1 MTLIV
6 LRNTIFKMINIWQH
20 HVWTDMRK
28 RLASV
33 HSILGRGSLIPLP
46 TIDVGETSQIK
57 QQAFRVSMSF
67 MVLRTTIF
75 KMKDSW
81 RLHAKKD
88 MHKRL
93 ASVHSKV
100 GRGSL
105 IPHHRFT
112 WLESATSR
120 RANDFSKKVLLCPN
134 YDGCD
139 NDVYKKN
146 GKLFLYYDLLSTYVK
161 SGEQRMD
168 NNDYTEQNPLILIFS
183 HFIHTLL
190 NINSYLHHHE

>member
-20 HVWTDMRK
+20 HVWTDMHK

-57 QQAFRVSMSF
+57 QQAFRVSMTF

-81 RLHAKKD
+81 RLHTKKD

-105 IPHHRFT
+105 IPQPSIDVRG
-112 WLESATSR
+112 A
-120 RANDFSKKVLLCPN
+120 DQIKKQAIRV
-134 YDGCD
+134 
-139 NDVYKKN
+139 
-146 GKLFLYYDLLSTYVK
+146 
-161 SGEQRMD
+161 
-168 NNDYTEQNPLILIFS
+168 
-183 HFIHTLL
+183 
-190 NINSYLHHHE
+190 

>member
-1 MTLIV
+1 MPHFSSSGKPNSPPTCRCLGGWPDKIASNYS
-6 LRNTIFKMINIWQH
+6 LYDFDSSSKHDIQNDKYLATSCLE
-20 HVWTDMRK
+20 DMHK

-57 QQAFRVSMSF
+57 QQAFRVSMTF

-81 RLHAKKD
+81 RLHTKKD

-105 IPHHRFT
+105 IPQPSIDVRG
-112 WLESATSR
+112 A
-120 RANDFSKKVLLCPN
+120 DQIKKQAIRVWIWH
-134 YDGCD
+134 
-139 NDVYKKN
+139 
-146 GKLFLYYDLLSTYVK
+146 
-161 SGEQRMD
+161 Q
-168 NNDYTEQNPLILIFS
+168 
-183 HFIHTLL
+183 
-190 NINSYLHHHE
+190 

>member
-20 HVWTDMRK
+20 HVWIDMQK

-33 HSILGRGSLIPLP
+33 HSILWRGSLIPLP

-57 QQAFRVSMSF
+57 QQAFRVTMTL

-75 KMKDSW
+75 KMKDIW
-81 RLHAKKD
+81 QLHAKKD

-105 IPHHRFT
+105 IPHHRF
-112 WLESATSR
+112 A
-120 RANDFSKKVLLCPN
+120 
-134 YDGCD
+134 
-139 NDVYKKN
+139 
-146 GKLFLYYDLLSTYVK
+146 
-161 SGEQRMD
+161 
-168 NNDYTEQNPLILIFS
+168 
-183 HFIHTLL
+183 
-190 NINSYLHHHE
+190 

>member
-1 MTLIV
+1 MTLKV
-6 LRNTIFKMINIWQH
+6 LRNTVFKMIEIWQH
-20 HVWTDMRK
+20 HAETDIQK

-57 QQAFRVSMSF
+57 QQAFRVSMTF

-81 RLHAKKD
+81 RLHTKKD

-105 IPHHRFT
+105 IPQPSIDVRG
-112 WLESATSR
+112 A
-120 RANDFSKKVLLCPN
+120 DQIKKQAIRV
-134 YDGCD
+134 
-139 NDVYKKN
+139 
-146 GKLFLYYDLLSTYVK
+146 
-161 SGEQRMD
+161 
-168 NNDYTEQNPLILIFS
+168 
-183 HFIHTLL
+183 
-190 NINSYLHHHE
+190 

>member
-20 HVWTDMRK
+20 HVWTDMHK

-57 QQAFRVSMSF
+57 QQAFRVSMTF

-81 RLHAKKD
+81 RLHTKKD

-105 IPHHRFT
+105 IPQPSIDVRGADQINKQAKTVIMTLKNFPKGCHQ
-112 WLESATSR
+112 
-120 RANDFSKKVLLCPN
+120 
-134 YDGCD
+134 YDGQLEIQACRR
-139 NDVYKKN
+139 
-146 GKLFLYYDLLSTYVK
+146 GLPLST
-161 SGEQRMD
+161 Q
-168 NNDYTEQNPLILIFS
+168 
-183 HFIHTLL
+183 
-190 NINSYLHHHE
+190 

>member
-1 MTLIV
+1 MPHFLSSGKPNSPPTCRCLGGWPDKIASNYSLYDFDSSVYMTLIV

-20 HVWTDMRK
+20 HVWTDMHK

-57 QQAFRVSMSF
+57 QQAFRVSMTF

-81 RLHAKKD
+81 RLHTKKD

-105 IPHHRFT
+105 IPQPSIDVRG
-112 WLESATSR
+112 A
-120 RANDFSKKVLLCPN
+120 DQIKKQAIRVWIWH
-134 YDGCD
+134 
-139 NDVYKKN
+139 
-146 GKLFLYYDLLSTYVK
+146 
-161 SGEQRMD
+161 Q
-168 NNDYTEQNPLILIFS
+168 
-183 HFIHTLL
+183 
-190 NINSYLHHHE
+190 

>member
-1 MTLIV
+1 
-6 LRNTIFKMINIWQH
+6 MINIWQH
-20 HVWTDMRK
+20 HVWTDMHK

-57 QQAFRVSMSF
+57 QQAFRV
-67 MVLRTTIF
+67 LRTTIF

-81 RLHAKKD
+81 RLHTKKD

-105 IPHHRFT
+105 IPQPSIDVRG
-112 WLESATSR
+112 A
-120 RANDFSKKVLLCPN
+120 DQIKKQAIRV
-134 YDGCD
+134 
-139 NDVYKKN
+139 
-146 GKLFLYYDLLSTYVK
+146 
-161 SGEQRMD
+161 
-168 NNDYTEQNPLILIFS
+168 
-183 HFIHTLL
+183 
-190 NINSYLHHHE
+190 

>member
-20 HVWTDMRK
+20 HVWIDMQK

-33 HSILGRGSLIPLP
+33 HSIIGRGSLIPLP
-46 TIDVGETSQIK
+46 NIDVGETSQIK
-57 QQAFRVSMSF
+57 QQAFRVTMTF
-67 MVLRTTIF
+67 TVLRITIF

-81 RLHAKKD
+81 RLHTKKD

-105 IPHHRFT
+105 IPQP
-112 WLESATSR
+112 SI
-120 RANDFSKKVLLCPN
+120 
-134 YDGCD
+134 
-139 NDVYKKN
+139 DVR
-146 GKLFLYYDLLSTYVK
+146 GAD
-161 SGEQRMD
+161 Q
-168 NNDYTEQNPLILIFS
+168 
-183 HFIHTLL
+183 
-190 NINSYLHHHE
+190 INKQAIRV

>member
-6 LRNTIFKMINIWQH
+6 LRNTVFKMINIWQH
-20 HVWTDMRK
+20 HVWTDMQK

-57 QQAFRVSMSF
+57 QQAFRVSMTF

-81 RLHAKKD
+81 RLHTKKD

-105 IPHHRFT
+105 IPQP
-112 WLESATSR
+112 SI
-120 RANDFSKKVLLCPN
+120 
-134 YDGCD
+134 
-139 NDVYKKN
+139 DVR
-146 GKLFLYYDLLSTYVK
+146 GAD
-161 SGEQRMD
+161 Q
-168 NNDYTEQNPLILIFS
+168 
-183 HFIHTLL
+183 
-190 NINSYLHHHE
+190 INKQAIRV

>member
-20 HVWTDMRK
+20 HVWTDMHK

-57 QQAFRVSMSF
+57 QQAFRVSMTF

-105 IPHHRFT
+105 IPQP
-112 WLESATSR
+112 SI
-120 RANDFSKKVLLCPN
+120 
-134 YDGCD
+134 
-139 NDVYKKN
+139 DVR
-146 GKLFLYYDLLSTYVK
+146 GAD
-161 SGEQRMD
+161 Q
-168 NNDYTEQNPLILIFS
+168 
-183 HFIHTLL
+183 
-190 NINSYLHHHE
+190 INKQAIRV

>member
-1 MTLIV
+1 V
-6 LRNTIFKMINIWQH
+6 
-20 HVWTDMRK
+20 
-28 RLASV
+28 
-33 HSILGRGSLIPLP
+33 GSLIPLP

-57 QQAFRVSMSF
+57 QQAFRVSMTF

-105 IPHHRFT
+105 IPQPSIDVRGADQINKQAKTVIMTLKNFPKGCHQ
-112 WLESATSR
+112 
-120 RANDFSKKVLLCPN
+120 
-134 YDGCD
+134 YDGQLEIQACRR
-139 NDVYKKN
+139 
-146 GKLFLYYDLLSTYVK
+146 GLPMST
-161 SGEQRMD
+161 Q
-168 NNDYTEQNPLILIFS
+168 L
-183 HFIHTLL
+183 
-190 NINSYLHHHE
+190 